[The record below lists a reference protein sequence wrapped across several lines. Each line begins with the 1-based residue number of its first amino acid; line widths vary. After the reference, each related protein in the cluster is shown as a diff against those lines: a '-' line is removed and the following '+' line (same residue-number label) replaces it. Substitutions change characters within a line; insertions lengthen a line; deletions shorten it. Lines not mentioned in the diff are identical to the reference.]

1 MPMKTMTTF
10 AIAVALVAAWSVAP
24 AMATTTTTTPPA
36 VEQKD
41 TIGDK
46 VERGVDK
53 TKEKAGELKDKVVD
67 TTKKAKDK
75 VVDTTKKAK
84 DKVVDKTDDA
94 TDKAADKTDT
104 VKDKLAAKTEQM
116 DVRHAQESL
125 KDKGYDPGPI
135 DGVHGPRTSAAVR
148 DFQKKEGLTVTGRL
162 DNETMGRLSATAS
175 GTGTVRTGSEGT
187 APASTSPA
195 ASPATG
201 TSADPRPPAKQ
212 TR

>member
-10 AIAVALVAAWSVAP
+10 AIAVALGAVWSVAP
-24 AMATTTTTTPPA
+24 AMAQTTTTTPPA
-36 VEQKD
+36 PVEKKD
-41 TIGDK
+41 TVGDK

-75 VVDTTKKAK
+75 VVD
-84 DKVVDKTDDA
+84 KTHDL
-94 TDKAADKTDT
+94 TDKAAAKTDRM
-104 VKDKLAAKTEQM
+104 E
-116 DVRHAQESL
+116 VRNLQQSL

-135 DGVHGPRTSAAVR
+135 DGIHGPRTSAAVR
-148 DFQKKEGLTVTGRL
+148 EYQAKEGLTVTGRL
-162 DNETMGRLSATAS
+162 DDDTMGHLN
-175 GTGTVRTGSEGT
+175 GTGTVRTGSDGT
-187 APASTSPA
+187 APASPS

-201 TSADPRPPAKQ
+201 TQLPAKQ